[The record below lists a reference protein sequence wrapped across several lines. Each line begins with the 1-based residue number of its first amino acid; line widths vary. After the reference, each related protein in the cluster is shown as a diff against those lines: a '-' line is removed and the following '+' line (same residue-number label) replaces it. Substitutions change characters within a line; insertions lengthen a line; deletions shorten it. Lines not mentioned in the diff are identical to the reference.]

1 MEGKYGLKTPFRV
14 KCMKLNRLLIL
25 TILVLISLIPISSVS
40 AHRPIWGNEDVTVID
55 NLSTSFAFYRDL
67 PAGKVHFYTFEGK
80 QGQNLHAG
88 INIPA
93 IKGLE
98 NYSVTMA
105 LLGPGLPEVDHDLL
119 PPEHPENLGA
129 LIFPSKVSADFY
141 EPFTQTLYWGRQSL
155 DTALPDDGEYYL
167 VVWQPNGTAGKYV
180 MDSGRAEVFGFGD
193 MFLFPIWWLQVH
205 FFFNHGPFLLAG
217 AAVIL
222 GLFIFAIIKRRK
234 TA

>member
-1 MEGKYGLKTPFRV
+1 
-14 KCMKLNRLLIL
+14 MKLNRLLIL
-25 TILVLISLIPISSVS
+25 FIIALVTLIPISSVY
-40 AHRPIWGNEDVTVID
+40 AHHPVWGNEDTTTID

-67 PAGKVHFYTFEGK
+67 PADKVHVYTFIGK
-80 QGQNLHAG
+80 QGQSLHTG

-98 NYSVTMA
+98 NYSVSMA

-129 LIFPSKVSADFY
+129 LISPSKITPDFF
-141 EPFTQTLYWGRQSL
+141 ESFTQTLYWGRQSIE
-155 DTALPDDGEYYL
+155 TTLPADGEYYL
-167 VVWQPNGTAGKYV
+167 LIWQPDGIAGKYV

-193 MFLFPIWWLQVH
+193 IFLFPIWWLQVH
-205 FFFNHGPFLLAG
+205 FFFGHGPYLLAG

-222 GLFIFAIIKRRK
+222 GLIIFAFLKRR
-234 TA
+234 